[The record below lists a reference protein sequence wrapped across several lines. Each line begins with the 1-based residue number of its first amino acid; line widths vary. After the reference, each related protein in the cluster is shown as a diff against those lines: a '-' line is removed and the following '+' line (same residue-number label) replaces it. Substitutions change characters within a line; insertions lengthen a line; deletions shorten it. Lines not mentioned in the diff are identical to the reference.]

1 MVNYLNEKILN
12 LMYSEP
18 FRVKNGCLFQE
29 TESAKGSTEVQK
41 LSNFAPYVTRQI
53 TLDDGLGTTTRI
65 ALRGLHESGKELP
78 EIEIG
83 AAEMPT
89 FNWLL
94 DRWGMGCI
102 LEVGR
107 GVKDVVRYAIQTT
120 YKHAEQQTVYTVT
133 GWRQIDGQWVF
144 LMPGDEAHTVSLSG
158 KMQGYG
164 LAEEAAA
171 LDLALLA
178 RLLTAGP
185 VTEII
190 LFPLLALV
198 FLSPLNHFLKLAGC
212 EPKFVLFL
220 IGRTG
225 TRKSSLAALMLSFF
239 GHFTAADLPMSFQ
252 DTANSITYHCFALK
266 DVLTCIDDFH
276 PATRYEEQKQT
287 ATAQNILRAYG
298 DRTGRGRLRPD
309 CSPMDVRPPQGN
321 AIVTAEFPPDI
332 GESGTARYFSLELTS
347 ADVDLN
353 VLSFFQAQAV
363 EGVFARCM
371 RSYLNWLRETYLTDE
386 ETTKHFCC
394 TLDSNFELWRDDVRR
409 KGLACHGRVAE
420 TVAWLQIGMNL
431 LLVFLTEKNAL
442 DHETAISISEAFRNN
457 LYELAQK
464 QAVSIAEDRPAARF
478 VRKLLGML
486 EAEQVCVLPRNT
498 KATCLPSNCIGFED
512 ETFWY
517 LFSDPTH
524 KAVREQCE
532 RQGESFTISSKELL
546 KALAEE
552 GVLDTSPELNTK
564 KIRVEGGSKRVVCI
578 WKERARELVG
588 ELADEEP
595 ELAEADSTAQMVSQ
609 VEQGPA
615 IPCPAS

>member
-1 MVNYLNEKILN
+1 MNDQIIQLK
-12 LMYSEP
+12 YSER
-18 FRVKNGCLFQE
+18 FQVKKGCLFRDVNDE
-29 TESAKGSTEVQK
+29 HGKRLEK
-41 LSNFAPYVTRQI
+41 LSNFAPYITREI
-53 TLDDGLGTTTRI
+53 TQDDGLETTTRV

-78 EIEIG
+78 EIEID
-83 AAEMPT
+83 AADLAA
-89 FNWLL
+89 FNWLPE
-94 DRWGMGCI
+94 RWGMDCI

-120 YKHAEQQTVYTVT
+120 ASKAEHQTVYTVT
-133 GWRQIDGQWVF
+133 GWRQLDGQWVF

-158 KMQGYG
+158 KMHGYG

-171 LDLALLA
+171 VDLALLA

-252 DTANSITYHCFALK
+252 DTANSITYHSFALK

-332 GESGTARYFSLELTS
+332 GESGTARYFALELTS

-353 VLSFFQAQAV
+353 VLSFFQTQAA

-371 RSYLNWLRETYLTDE
+371 RSYLNWLRETYLADE
-386 ETTKHFCC
+386 ETMARFLF
-394 TLDSNFELWRDDVRR
+394 TLKSNFKMWRDGFRR
-409 KGLACHGRVAE
+409 EGLACHGRVAE
-420 TVAWLQIGMNL
+420 TVAWLQTGMNL

-442 DHETAISISEAFRNN
+442 DHEVAISISEAFREK
-457 LYELAQK
+457 LYVLAQK

-486 EAEQVCVLPRNT
+486 ESEQVCVLPRNT
-498 KATCLPSNCIGFED
+498 TAACLPSSCIGYED

-517 LFSDPTH
+517 LFSDLMH

-532 RQGESFTISSKELL
+532 RQGESFTISCKELL

-552 GVLDTSPELNTK
+552 GCLDTSPGLNTK
-564 KIRVEGGSKRVVCI
+564 KVRVGGKMKRMVCI
-578 WKERARELVG
+578 RKDRARALVG
-588 ELADEEP
+588 EPAGEESA
-595 ELAEADSTAQMVSQ
+595 LAEADSTAQEVSQ
-609 VEQGPA
+609 VEQEPG
-615 IPCPAS
+615 IPWPAS